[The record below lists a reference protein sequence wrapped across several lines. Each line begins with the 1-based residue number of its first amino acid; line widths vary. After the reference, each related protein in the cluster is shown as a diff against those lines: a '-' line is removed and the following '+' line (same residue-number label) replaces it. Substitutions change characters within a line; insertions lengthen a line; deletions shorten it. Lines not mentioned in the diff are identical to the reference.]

1 MGKPAGS
8 LMDLPELPGWLT
20 FGEAA
25 DRMKVSIE
33 RIRQLATSGK
43 LRTARRLGQRPI
55 GIVREAEVNEA
66 VARRAATGS
75 FFADT
80 LPPRPARAR

>member
-8 LMDLPELPGWLT
+8 LTELPELAGWLT

-25 DRMKVSIE
+25 AKMGISVE
-33 RIRQLATSGK
+33 RIRQLATSRR

-55 GIVREAEVNEA
+55 GIVREAEVDEA
-66 VARRAATGS
+66 VSRHNATGS
-75 FFADT
+75 FFEGT
-80 LPPRPARAR
+80 